1 LLIAETTDIND
12 EEPKMKVSKFKE
24 NSRNSG
30 IFDETLK
37 PEPPKIV
44 IDDIK
49 PVSKPPTHRRIIS
62 ASKFKGNKKKY
73 S

>member
-1 LLIAETTDIND
+1 
-12 EEPKMKVSKFKE
+12 MKVSKFKE

-30 IFDETLK
+30 IFEESLK
-37 PEPPKIV
+37 PEPLNIV

-62 ASKFKGNKKKY
+62 ASKFKG
-73 S
+73 